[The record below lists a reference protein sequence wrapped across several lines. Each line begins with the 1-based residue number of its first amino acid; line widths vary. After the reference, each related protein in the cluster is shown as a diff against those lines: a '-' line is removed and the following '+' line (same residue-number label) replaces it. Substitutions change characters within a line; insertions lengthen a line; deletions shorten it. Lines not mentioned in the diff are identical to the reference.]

1 MISTPIKLLISLTV
15 FGLVLADMNNLKDVK
30 HFTVLNYFPDVSY
43 IEGYVYIPD
52 INFTDYFPDVNFTNY
67 FTNNYESNNIQDIFL
82 EKSIQAGYYIYKYR
96 IEVLLFLILLANITY
111 NRPLQRESR
120 ISYDI
125 DIQSQIT
132 SLLSDNKPRKAKNII
147 IDLNL
152 DFNKN
157 FLNTKYLYPMAKKGI
172 IKKDKD
178 MYTWTLKN

>member
-1 MISTPIKLLISLTV
+1 MISTQIMMLISLTII
-15 FGLVLADMNNLKDVK
+15 GLVLADMNYFTNVK
-30 HFTVLNYFPDVSY
+30 HLTMLNYFPDVSY
-43 IEGYVYIPD
+43 IEGYMYIPD
-52 INFTDYFPDVNFTNY
+52 INFTDYFPDVNYTNY
-67 FTNNYESNNIQDIFL
+67 FTNINESNTIQDIFL
-82 EKSIQAGYYIYKYR
+82 EKSIQAGDYVYKYR
-96 IEVLLFLILLANITY
+96 IEVLLTLILLANITY
-111 NRPLQRESR
+111 NNPRQRRSR

-125 DIQSQIT
+125 DIQSQIA

-172 IKKDKD
+172 LKRDKD